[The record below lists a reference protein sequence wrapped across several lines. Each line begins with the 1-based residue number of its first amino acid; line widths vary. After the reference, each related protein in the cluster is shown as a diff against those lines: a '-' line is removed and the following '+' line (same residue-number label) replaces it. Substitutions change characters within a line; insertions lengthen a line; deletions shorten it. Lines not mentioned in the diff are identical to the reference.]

1 MNISVVELINYIKFQ
16 LSTGSNKDPVVD
28 TITDEEID
36 ILIKIHCGTLALEYP
51 EIPFSYMQLM
61 SCLIRKELYW
71 KLATSSAPMYEL
83 KTDGTELKKGDR
95 FQHYLA
101 LIQEVNKEYNDIMNN
116 PSRLPEDFNG
126 GGKIASHTM
135 VLEKD
140 YVLRNYVNSQKIPKV
155 KVKVDSISTEYVELS
170 LDLSKVD
177 KTDYFRT
184 NIYIN
189 NKNKIRD
196 EYSLNANLSEGTE
209 LKYQTYNPNK
219 DKVRIP
225 CKFDPIPQPKTDL
238 DVSEEIEEEELI
250 PRPRQTRYILLE
262 VELKYKL
269 KAYCEIEVSI

>member
-71 KLATSSAPMYEL
+71 KLATNSAPMYEL

-101 LIQEVNKEYNDIMNN
+101 LIQEVNKEYNDIMND

-140 YVLRNYVNSQKIPKV
+140 YVLRNYVNSQKLPKV
-155 KVKVDSISTEYVELS
+155 KVKVDNIVPSEYMELS
-170 LDLSKVD
+170 LDLSKVAR
-177 KTDYFRT
+177 TEYFRT
-184 NIYIN
+184 NIYLN
-189 NKNKIRD
+189 EQRKIRD
-196 EYSLNANLSEGTE
+196 EYSLEANLSEGTQ
-209 LKYQTYNPNK
+209 LKYQTYNINK

-225 CKFDPIPQPKTDL
+225 CKISLETP
-238 DVSEEIEEEELI
+238 LI
-250 PRPRQTRYILLE
+250 YILLE

-269 KAYCEIEVSI
+269 KAYCEIEVSL